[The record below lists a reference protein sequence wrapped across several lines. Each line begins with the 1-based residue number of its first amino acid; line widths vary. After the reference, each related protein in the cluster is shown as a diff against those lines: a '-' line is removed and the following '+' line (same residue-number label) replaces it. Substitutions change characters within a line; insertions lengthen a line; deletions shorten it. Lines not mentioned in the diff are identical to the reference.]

1 MRRHVVILGD
11 IACVLTV
18 ALLMVGCSQTQ
29 RDFEQAT
36 RQDTEQGYRDFIRA
50 HEQHDLAR
58 EARTR
63 LESLMYRAAM
73 NAADETVVHRF
84 IAEFP
89 NSERAPEAQKRLEA
103 IALETA
109 RKQSSPAALEA
120 FLATYPATAQADS
133 VRKEIEA
140 LVTQRFRL
148 KASDRITGVVNIDM
162 QGNWNLDVPGKG
174 IKIGNLAF
182 TEASK
187 ITILMKDRTLLAEKA
202 GISAKDDSG
211 RTWQS
216 QKVKLQGREVYAF
229 FALPL
234 G

>member
-89 NSERAPEAQKRLEA
+89 NSERAPASESACRSASL
-103 IALETA
+103 IAGKALPYFWPSCFGSGLSPCDTTSTEVSRSLTAFTFSSSRMRSEKASTA
-109 RKQSSPAALEA
+109 RRSDGVPTENAA
-120 FLATYPATAQADS
+120 S
-133 VRKEIEA
+133 CN
-140 LVTQRFRL
+140 
-148 KASDRITGVVNIDM
+148 G
-162 QGNWNLDVPGKG
+162 
-174 IKIGNLAF
+174 
-182 TEASK
+182 
-187 ITILMKDRTLLAEKA
+187 
-202 GISAKDDSG
+202 
-211 RTWQS
+211 
-216 QKVKLQGREVYAF
+216 
-229 FALPL
+229 
-234 G
+234 